1 MDLSDREN
9 ENKSRIE
16 SLVEILKSK
25 DGIARQKARNEL
37 VMAGEPALDSLITA
51 FDTKKQQVRW
61 EIAKALSRIGSK
73 KAVHV
78 LVNAL
83 EDRDFSVR
91 WIAAEGL
98 INMGPDS
105 LIPLLDA
112 LDNKPDSVW
121 LREGA
126 HHVLHD
132 LMGRELIDDET
143 AQCVFPVL
151 DALDRMQGEMETES
165 AASKALKMLKK

>member
-1 MDLSDREN
+1 M
-9 ENKSRIE
+9 
-16 SLVEILKSK
+16 
-25 DGIARQKARNEL
+25 
-37 VMAGEPALDSLITA
+37 
-51 FDTKKQQVRW
+51 RW

-98 INMGPDS
+98 ITMGPDS

-143 AQCVFPVL
+143 VQCVFPVL